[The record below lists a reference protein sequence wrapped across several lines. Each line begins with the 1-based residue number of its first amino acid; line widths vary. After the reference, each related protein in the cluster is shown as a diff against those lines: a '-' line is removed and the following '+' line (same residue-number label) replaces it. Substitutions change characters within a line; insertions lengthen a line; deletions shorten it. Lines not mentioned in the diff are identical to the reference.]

1 MVWATHN
8 IQTILHAVRVAFSLA
23 YVNTKV
29 ERRFSACSKTVTVSR
44 TCLTEASINNFQ
56 IATDEPKCLIVCHTM
71 FQSLLHLKSWVN
83 QPMKVII
90 CDSKLKN
97 LEKVEAEKVDMS
109 KKWKF
114 KNRNQIQEKR
124 RSYIKKL
131 RSEEQTSNF
140 CFLKYNKSF
149 HAIFTTQWSHL
160 VFLL

>member
-1 MVWATHN
+1 MSHA
-8 IQTILHAVRVAFSLA
+8 QYPTILYVVRVAFPLA
-23 YVNTKV
+23 HVNTKV
-29 ERRFSACSKTVTVSR
+29 ERRFSACGKTVTVSR
-44 TCLTEASINNFQ
+44 TRLTEASINNFQ
-56 IATDEPKCLIVCHTM
+56 IVCHTM

-83 QPMKVII
+83 QPMKFII
-90 CDSKLKN
+90 CDSELKN

-114 KNRNQIQEKR
+114 KKRNQIQEKR

-149 HAIFTTQWSHL
+149 HAIFT
-160 VFLL
+160 FIPARC